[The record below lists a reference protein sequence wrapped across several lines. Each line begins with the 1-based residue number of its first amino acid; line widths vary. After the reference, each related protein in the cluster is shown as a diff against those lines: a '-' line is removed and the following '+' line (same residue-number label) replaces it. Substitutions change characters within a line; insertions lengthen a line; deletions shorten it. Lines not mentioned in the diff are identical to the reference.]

1 MSSGPAMVVLSAMV
15 IEGLHVREGEL
26 KRREEKVRVSE
37 KALVQVS
44 ITIDVKRTKA
54 EATRQEYLDK
64 IEAHTARGK
73 HVLGLDMMLE
83 EKKVDLDGR
92 ERDLELCTT
101 TLVEAQG
108 RGLNP

>member
-1 MSSGPAMVVLSAMV
+1 MVVLSATV

-26 KRREEKVRVSE
+26 TRREEKVRISE

-73 HVLGLDMMLE
+73 HILGLNKMLE
-83 EKKVDLDGR
+83 EKKVELDGR
-92 ERDLELCTT
+92 ERDLELCMIA
-101 TLVEAQG
+101 LVEAQG
-108 RGLNP
+108 QGLNP